1 MRCFIYAIGVVCFIH
16 TLIELPKFL
25 RRAKAC
31 GVIDVERFAI
41 VDFIAANPQCGEE
54 MPGTGGARKV
64 RFARPGQGK
73 QGSYRIITFYSIMII

>member
-1 MRCFIYAIGVVCFIH
+1 MH
-16 TLIELPKFL
+16 TVIELPQFL

-31 GVIDVERFAI
+31 GVTDIERFEI
-41 VDFIAANPQCGEE
+41 VSFIAANPECGEE

-73 QGSYRIITFYSIMII
+73 RGSYRVITFYSGIDIPVFLRTYAAMS